1 MEPCTVAD
9 TGIRKLRV
17 SRLFLGVVVI
27 PTVLSVLYF
36 GIIASPVY
44 ISESRFVVY
53 SPGQHFSSGGG
64 LAGLISGLGG
74 SYSTSASQTIAAY
87 IHSWDAMKALDQA
100 VHLRQVYSRGVDF
113 LDRFGGVFYP
123 RTNEVRL
130 WRYYQHMTQDG
141 LDPGTGISTLKVQ
154 AYSPATAQRM
164 NTFLLDRSQD
174 IVNQLN
180 AGAREQAVRF
190 ARRDVRQARSALQD
204 ATVALTDYRNHRRV
218 ISPLAQSRLQL
229 NLVSRLQDQL
239 IQERTQLAAI
249 QSHAPHNPNIPVL
262 QSGIGALKREIHRAK
277 AQITG
282 DRQSLAS
289 KDTEYETLQVNQA
302 IAQKLLEAAV
312 TALEQARITAQ
323 KQQLYLETI
332 SRPNRPDAAQ
342 LPRRIEGILATLVI
356 SLMVWGVLVVVI
368 GGVKEHHD
376 R

>member
-1 MEPCTVAD
+1 MAD